1 MSKLSQGTQLY
12 FVDPDDDSIFEVECP
27 TSFNPGGN
35 PAAQLDDTCL
45 GDTTA
50 KYKPGLRQPGQGTI
64 AINADPTY
72 ASHIRLHELSQTDPS
87 PVLKWVLGWS
97 DGIGIPPTG
106 VDSAGDFVLPTTR
119 TWYEFSGYLSDF
131 PFDFQLNTLVTSQVP
146 IQRSGPAAWTPKTT
160 P

>member
-12 FVDPDDDSIFEVECP
+12 FRDPDTDAIVEVECP

-50 KYKPGLRQPGQGTI
+50 KSKPGLRQPGQATL

-72 ASHIRLHELSQTDPS
+72 ASHIRLYELSQADPS
-87 PVLKWVLGWS
+87 PVLNWVLGWS
-97 DGIGIPPTG
+97 DGIGIAPTG
-106 VDSAGDFVLPTTR
+106 VQSDGDFVLPTTR
-119 TWYEFSGYLSDF
+119 TWYEFEGYIGDF
-131 PFDFQLNTLVTSQVP
+131 PFDFALNTLVTSQVS
-146 IQRSGPAAWTPKTT
+146 IQRSGAAVWTPKA